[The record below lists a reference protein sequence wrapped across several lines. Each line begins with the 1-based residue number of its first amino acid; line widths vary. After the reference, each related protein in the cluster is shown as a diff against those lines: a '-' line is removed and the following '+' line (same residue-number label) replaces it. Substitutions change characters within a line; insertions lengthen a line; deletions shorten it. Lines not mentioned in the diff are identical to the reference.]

1 MEVGCLCFRLA
12 HWHSQSD
19 TIGTYYGLFVSFLKF
34 VKKKYTPAENVCLK
48 LVPQN
53 TVKEYWLHE
62 VYIYAS
68 EKLSH
73 CDKLHTDW
81 EALMI
86 LLQLQAAL
94 KED

>member
-1 MEVGCLCFRLA
+1 MLFISEIC
-12 HWHSQSD
+12 QS
-19 TIGTYYGLFVSFLKF
+19 FF
-34 VKKKYTPAENVCLK
+34 TPAENVCLK

-62 VYIYAS
+62 VYRYAS

-73 CDKLHTDW
+73 CDKLHTADW
-81 EALMI
+81 ETLMI